1 MSVKLAPYL
10 TFNGNCREA
19 MTFYRACLGG
29 ELSMQTVAETP
40 VSAQCP
46 SGMQE
51 HIMHS
56 MLVSG
61 DIVLMA
67 TDMTGPQ
74 GYLQGTDMALSLH
87 FESEEEAR
95 QTFDKLAEG
104 GRVIEALAPSF
115 WGSLFGVLLDRF
127 GKVWMFNQENE
138 KYI

>member
-19 MTFYRACLGG
+19 MNFYRACLGG

-46 SGMQE
+46 AGMQE

-61 DIVLMA
+61 DMVLMA

-87 FESEEEAR
+87 FGSEEEAR
-95 QTFDKLAEG
+95 QTFDRLAEG

-115 WGSLFGVLLDRF
+115 WG
-127 GKVWMFNQENE
+127 
-138 KYI
+138 